1 MGNSFKENLREEL
14 EFNGISI
21 KDLSV
26 QTKIPRRSIDN
37 YLNSRSSMPPADYAC
52 RIAKVL
58 NTTVEKLVG
67 GNQAPVK
74 NEKESQNAKII
85 YLLNQAKSE
94 DKKAILQLLTTIT
107 SKQEVIFRARLW
119 SGCEVFL

>member
-21 KDLSV
+21 KDLSL

-67 GNQAPVK
+67 ENQAPVK

-107 SKQEVIFRARLW
+107 SK
-119 SGCEVFL
+119 